1 MEQAGKKSVVV
12 FVSGKPVS
20 EPWIQEH
27 AGAVLQQFYPGEL
40 VRHLFLLIFCGLSI
54 LFKWARV
61 ARLSRRS
68 SLVRSTHPESSLFP
82 SLGPLAQHLRST
94 TT

>member
-40 VRHLFLLIFCGLSI
+40 VRNLSYISSVNCQSYWSGIGWHGYRGDPLWCG
-54 LFKWARV
+54 
-61 ARLSRRS
+61 
-68 SLVRSTHPESSLFP
+68 
-82 SLGPLAQHLRST
+82 
-94 TT
+94 

>member
-40 VRHLFLLIFCGLSI
+40 VRPHFVHIFCELSI
-54 LFKWARV
+54 LLEWDRV
-61 ARLSRRS
+61 ARLLRRS
-68 SLVRSTHPESSLFP
+68 SLVRSTHPGSSLFP
-82 SLGPLAQHLRST
+82 SLGLLAQHLRST